1 MAIPHFSSPLRRSNE
16 QVGLFLA
23 FIVKVVAFAFAL
35 ISGVFMIGVLF
46 SFAIWVLTGQHAAFL
61 SMLDFLVWGSLS
73 SIPMGLIHY
82 YADKFLHPDPAPKK
96 LPDGRYALAKL
107 PAPR

>member
-1 MAIPHFSSPLRRSNE
+1 MIEFLCVLLAAAMGF
-16 QVGLFLA
+16 VGLFLSIIA
-23 FIVKVVAFAFAL
+23 SLVAFAFAL

-61 SMLDFLVWGSLS
+61 SMLDFLAWGSLS
-73 SIPMGLIHY
+73 FVPMTLIHY
-82 YADKFLHPDPAPKK
+82 YADKLLNPDPAPKK
-96 LPDGRYALAKL
+96 LPDGTYALAKL

>member
-1 MAIPHFSSPLRRSNE
+1 MIEFLCVLLAAAMGF
-16 QVGLFLA
+16 VGLFLSIIA
-23 FIVKVVAFAFAL
+23 SLVAFAFAL

-73 SIPMGLIHY
+73 FVPMTLIHY
-82 YADKFLHPDPAPKK
+82 YLDKLVNPDPVPKK
-96 LPDGRYALAKL
+96 LPDGTYALAKL

>member
-1 MAIPHFSSPLRRSNE
+1 MIEFLGVILAAAMGF
-16 QVGLFLA
+16 VFLFLSIIA
-23 FIVKVVAFAFAL
+23 GLIYFVFAL
-35 ISGVFMIGVLF
+35 ISGVFMVGVLF
-46 SFAIWVLTGQHAAFL
+46 SFAMWVLTGQHAAFL

-73 SIPMGLIHY
+73 SIPMALIHY

-107 PAPR
+107 PAHR

>member
-1 MAIPHFSSPLRRSNE
+1 MIEFLCVLLAAAMGF
-16 QVGLFLA
+16 VGLFLSIIA
-23 FIVKVVAFAFAL
+23 RLVAFAFAL
-35 ISGVFMIGVLF
+35 ISGVFMVGVLF
-46 SFAIWVLTGQHAAFL
+46 SFAMWVLTGQHAAFL

-73 SIPMGLIHY
+73 SIPMALIHY